1 MESYNASIPTA
12 KLTFLGGGPSTL
24 IFLLYA
30 SKTSRLYELIS
41 KKGIQIIEKGQNF
54 GSGNFEK
61 YSTTP
66 PPPPTFIFLSYPS
79 PLPLSP
85 QQILIF
91 SCELLRTGFR
101 IHPFDSQRTRV
112 SPFSIFLI
120 SFNELQFN
128 FSGI

>member
-66 PPPPTFIFLSYPS
+66 PPPPHLYFPKLPFPPP
-79 PLPLSP
+79 PLPP
-85 QQILIF
+85 ANIDF
-91 SCELLRTGFR
+91 
-101 IHPFDSQRTRV
+101 
-112 SPFSIFLI
+112 
-120 SFNELQFN
+120 
-128 FSGI
+128 